1 MTGPKSGE
9 GSGSA
14 SPGER
19 GRPRAEELGE
29 GQLRLGVAARG
40 DLRWAVVDLERPVEE
55 ARRRLDLSP
64 VAAVALGRSMISAVL
79 LLRFTTKNPGRL
91 LFEIRGDGP
100 LGPLLAEIDDRGD
113 LRGLVENPHVQTPAE
128 GVEKIGWAVG
138 QGLLRVTQ
146 ESSRGRYDSQV
157 ALHSGEIGDDL
168 AHYLEQSQQ
177 IRSAALLGVLP
188 RPTGVAAAGGL
199 LIEAFPGV
207 PEETLAHLEENLGAL
222 PGISSV
228 LEADGISGLLDRVLA
243 GFDIDELERHE
254 VRYRC
259 RCEAE
264 TLAQQLLTLASEQ
277 LTEIADENGKV
288 TATCAFCNTRYD
300 FSLHELL
307 EAN

>member
-1 MTGPKSGE
+1 MTGPKSGVGE
-9 GSGSA
+9 GNATTGGREA
-14 SPGER
+14 SETKGQ
-19 GRPRAEELGE
+19 GE

-40 DLRWAVVDLERPVEE
+40 DLRWAVVEMEQPVEE

-64 VAAVALGRSMISAVL
+64 VAAVALGRALISATL

-91 LFEIRGDGP
+91 LFEVRGDGP
-100 LGPLLAEIDDRGD
+100 LGNIVAEVDDRGD
-113 LRGLVENPHVQTPAE
+113 LRGLVGEPRLQTPPE

-157 ALHSGEIGDDL
+157 GLHSGEIGDDL

-188 RPTGVAAAGGL
+188 RPAGIAAAGGL

-207 PEETLAHLEENLGAL
+207 PEETLVCLEENLGAL
-222 PGISSV
+222 PGVSSV
-228 LEADGISGLLDRVLA
+228 LEADGIAGLLDRVLK
-243 GFDIDELERHE
+243 GFDVDELERHP

-259 RCEAE
+259 RCQAE
-264 TLAQQLLTLASEQ
+264 TLVQQLHTLGSEQ
-277 LTEIADENGKV
+277 LADLANEKGDV
-288 TATCAFCNTRYD
+288 VATCAFCNTRYE
-300 FSLHELL
+300 FPLHELL

>member
-1 MTGPKSGE
+1 MKTPTE
-9 GSGSA
+9 G
-14 SPGER
+14 
-19 GRPRAEELGE
+19 
-29 GQLRLGVAARG
+29 
-40 DLRWAVVDLERPVEE
+40 
-55 ARRRLDLSP
+55 
-64 VAAVALGRSMISAVL
+64 I
-79 LLRFTTKNPGRL
+79 
-91 LFEIRGDGP
+91 
-100 LGPLLAEIDDRGD
+100 
-113 LRGLVENPHVQTPAE
+113 
-128 GVEKIGWAVG
+128 EKIGWAVG
-138 QGLLRVTQ
+138 KGLLRVTQ
-146 ESSRGRYDSQV
+146 ESARGRYDSQV
-157 ALHSGEIGDDL
+157 ELHSGEIGDDL

-207 PEETLAHLEENLGAL
+207 PEETLVQLEENLGAL

-228 LEADGISGLLDRVLA
+228 LEADGISGLLDRVLT
-243 GFDIDELERHE
+243 GFDVDELERHE

-264 TLAQQLLTLASEQ
+264 TLAQQLLTLGSEQ

-288 TATCAFCNTRYD
+288 AATCAFCNTRYD